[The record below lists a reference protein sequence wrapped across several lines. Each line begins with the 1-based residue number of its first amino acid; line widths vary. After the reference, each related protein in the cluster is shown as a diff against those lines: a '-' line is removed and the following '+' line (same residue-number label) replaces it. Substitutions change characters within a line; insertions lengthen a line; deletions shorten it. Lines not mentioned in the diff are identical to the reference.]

1 MLDLVTLERSSVNDI
16 SIDGKKE
23 HDLRVFSYAH
33 VAAATNNFSLEN
45 MLGKG
50 GFGPVYM
57 VSSNLIEM
65 KDVLIKIFNAGLILF
80 GHHIRDIC

>member
-23 HDLRVFSYAH
+23 HDLRVFSYAR
-33 VAAATNNFSLEN
+33 VAAATNNFSSEN

-57 VSSNLIEM
+57 VRSN
-65 KDVLIKIFNAGLILF
+65 
-80 GHHIRDIC
+80 